1 MLLVIRITTLCKRC
15 RADTAEICRTL
26 GWKQQG
32 YLPHHSSLYRKVD
45 GLD

>member
-1 MLLVIRITTLCKRC
+1 MLLVRKITTLCKRC
-15 RADTAEICRTL
+15 RADTAEIYRTL

-32 YLPHHSSLYRKVD
+32 YLPHHSSHYRKVG